1 MIGMNDLALFG
12 FIGGIGT
19 QELVIFL
26 VILLL
31 LFGSTKLPSLMR
43 SMGQSVNEF
52 KRGMNEAPD
61 DGDHEGES
69 PKG

>member
-12 FIGGIGT
+12 FMGIGT
-19 QELVIFL
+19 QEMVIFL

-52 KRGMNEAPD
+52 KRGMNDKSD
-61 DGDHEGES
+61 DGDHESES
-69 PKG
+69 PKA